1 MLATSPNDSIRDAVR
16 AISLAEKACEATE
29 WKEAHIIST
38 LAAGHAEKG
47 DFETAQKFSRQAVE
61 ADAAAGGEV
70 EEQLKNELASYE
82 AGKPWRERQ
91 EVPEGGEA
99 SPAADAAKGVKPSPA
114 EVGKP
119 AATAARDRTPRRP
132 FDD

>member
-1 MLATSPNDSIRDAVR
+1 M
-16 AISLAEKACEATE
+16 AEKACEATG
-29 WKEAHIIST
+29 WKEAHLIST

-47 DFETAQKFSRQAVE
+47 DFETARKYSRQAVE
-61 ADAAAGGEV
+61 ADAAAGGAV
-70 EEQLKNELASYE
+70 EEQLKNELTSYE

-99 SPAADAAKGVKPSPA
+99 AREVAKPA
-114 EVGKP
+114 EGLKP
-119 AATAARDRTPRRP
+119 DREKPPETAARDRKPRRP